1 MGLETRMTHT
11 HASGWLNRLGDA
23 AIHPGRGIG
32 REDEFLYILKLRCSR
47 NIQTKKSSRLWDV
60 WAGAQRM
67 ADI

>member
-1 MGLETRMTHT
+1 MAHT